1 MLRHLSKNSS
11 ESWNAR
17 MTILTRPAGIKIETR
32 SPTRRSYDREA
43 VTRSMQRPP
52 LEPRQD

>member
-1 MLRHLSKNSS
+1 
-11 ESWNAR
+11 
-17 MTILTRPAGIKIETR
+17 MTILTRPAGIKIETS

-52 LEPRQD
+52 FGTPSGLNSPDSAGENPEKTC